1 MTEAIEAS
9 NGVSTPETVAAQPT
23 PEQIQIS
30 EFERMAFGG
39 EKIISQ
45 EPISAPSTETPPTAA
60 TEITPATPAEQVLDA
75 SDFLKTNFG
84 WESIEAAKAE
94 LEKLRTTPTATAAE
108 IAFANEESKKLHQL
122 LKEGK
127 TKEVRNYL
135 EAQELMTGLDTMAD
149 EQKLKLYIKMQNP
162 KFDSELVDDEYN
174 SFYKLDEDNYLDDPM
189 KLRKERLRMEQRKE
203 NDINKANE
211 YFSTYKQ
218 KIELPDIL
226 PQQSVVNSDY
236 EDYKA
241 STAKSLEDYNNITV
255 PGINSLKETDIQ
267 LKASIND
274 ANNQMQFDVS
284 VVPERE
290 DFEKARQ
297 NSLSVFDYLTK
308 TCYDQSGKF
317 LPDRLA
323 RMVLI
328 NDNFDKYARSI
339 ARQAVNAER
348 KRVIATETRGNG
360 SVQRDF
366 NTTPVEQTE
375 LQKFEKM
382 AFG

>member
-23 PEQIQIS
+23 PDQIQMN

-45 EPISAPSTETPPTAA
+45 EPISAPSIETPPVAA
-60 TEITPATPAEQVLDA
+60 TEIPATPAEQVLDA

-162 KFDSELVDDEYN
+162 RFDKELVDDEFN
-174 SFYKLDEDNYLDDPM
+174 SLYSINEDDYLDDPM
-189 KLRKERLRMEQRKE
+189 KLRKEKLRREQRIE
-203 NDINKANE
+203 NDVQKAQD
-211 YFSTYKQ
+211 YFSQYKT
-218 KIELPDIL
+218 KIELPDIH
-226 PQQSVVNSDY
+226 PQTNAVDKDY

-255 PGINSLKETDIQ
+255 PAVNSLKETDIQ
-267 LKASIND
+267 LKANIND

-290 DFEKARQ
+290 DFEKAKQ

-323 RMVLI
+323 RMVLL
-328 NDNFDKYARSI
+328 NDNFDKYAQSI

-348 KRVIATETRGNG
+348 KRVIATDTRTNG
-360 SVQRDF
+360 GIQRDF
-366 NTTPVEQTE
+366 NTDPVVQTE

>member
-60 TEITPATPAEQVLDA
+60 TETPAPLPAEQVLDA
-75 SDFLKTNFG
+75 SEFLKTNFG
-84 WESIEAAKAE
+84 WESIEAAQAE
-94 LEKLRTTPTATAAE
+94 LNKLRAAPTSTAAE
-108 IAFANEESKKLHQL
+108 I
-122 LKEGK
+122 
-127 TKEVRNYL
+127 
-135 EAQELMTGLDTMAD
+135 AD

-174 SFYKLDEDNYLDDPM
+174 TFYKLNEDEYLDDPM

-328 NDNFDKYARSI
+328 NDNFDKYAQSI

-360 SVQRDF
+360 SIQRDF
-366 NTTPVEQTE
+366 NTTAVEQTE
-375 LQKFEKM
+375 LQKLEKM

>member
-75 SDFLKTNFG
+75 SEFLKTNFG
-84 WESIEAAKAE
+84 WESIEAAQAE
-94 LEKLRTTPTATAAE
+94 LNKLRAAPTSTAAE

-162 KFDSELVDDEYN
+162 KFDSELIDDEYN
-174 SFYKLDEDNYLDDPM
+174 TFYKLNEDDYLDDPM

-203 NDINKANE
+203 NDIQKAND

-323 RMVLI
+323 RLVLL
-328 NDNFDKYARSI
+328 NDNFDKYAQSI

-348 KRVIATETRGNG
+348 KRVIATDTRSNG
-360 SVQRDF
+360 GVQRDF

>member
-75 SDFLKTNFG
+75 SEFLKTNFG
-84 WESIEAAKAE
+84 WESIEAAQAE
-94 LEKLRTTPTATAAE
+94 LNKLRAAPTSTAAE

-162 KFDSELVDDEYN
+162 KFDSELIDDEYN
-174 SFYKLDEDNYLDDPM
+174 TFYKLNEDDYLDDPM

-203 NDINKANE
+203 NDIQKAND

-328 NDNFDKYARSI
+328 NDNFDKYAQSI

>member
-60 TEITPATPAEQVLDA
+60 TETPAPLPAEQVLDA

-94 LEKLRTTPTATAAE
+94 LERLRTTPQSTAAE

-162 KFDSELVDDEYN
+162 KFDSELIDDEYN
-174 SFYKLDEDNYLDDPM
+174 SFYKLDEDNFIDDPM
-189 KLRKERLRMEQRKE
+189 KLRKEKLRMEQRKE
-203 NDINKANE
+203 NDIQKANE

-328 NDNFDKYARSI
+328 NDNFDKYAQSI

-360 SVQRDF
+360 SIQRDF
-366 NTTPVEQTE
+366 NTTAVEQTE
-375 LQKFEKM
+375 LQKLEKM

>member
-174 SFYKLDEDNYLDDPM
+174 TFYKLNEDDYLDDPM

-323 RMVLI
+323 RLVLL
-328 NDNFDKYARSI
+328 NDNFDKYAQSI

-348 KRVIATETRGNG
+348 KRVISTDTRGNG
-360 SVQRDF
+360 GTQRDF
-366 NTTPVEQTE
+366 NLAPVEQTE